1 MKKTL
6 SLLLCLFTL
15 SIFSAFAED
24 FSYNFTIRHYRYGDY
39 SVSDFNTRQ
48 VNGSGY
54 VSLEDDGDA
63 YVSINCEGISRSFY
77 LPASQILSIDD
88 SNGLQIV
95 YRYNNGEVHVDI
107 TQNGVTISQFIG
119 KRFWVWKEASI

>member
-15 SIFSAFAED
+15 SVFSAFADD
-24 FSYNFTIRHYRYGDY
+24 FSYDFKIRHYRCGDY
-39 SVSDFNTRQ
+39 SVNDFNTRQ
-48 VNGSGY
+48 VNGYGY

-63 YVSINCEGISRSFY
+63 YVSIDCEGISRNFH
-77 LPASQILSIDD
+77 LPASQILSVDD

-95 YRYNNGEVHVDI
+95 YRYNNGEVHIDI

-119 KRFWVWKEASI
+119 KRFWIWKEATI